1 MSETRPPGFRRATD
15 PAPPGVVTFRPP
27 EPSPADA
34 LQLPLLPKPGPN
46 TADLEALKEGAAMMT
61 QAGNR
66 VAALALLWSAV
77 AIDPIDLGAHRR
89 LAATL
94 AHGGDFDAAA
104 EEYARYIEF
113 LLPLGEVGRAAL
125 ELQYGA
131 STLGG
136 RHALRSAAE
145 KIVAAVR
152 EIVPLTDT
160 AIAPAPVFVP
170 EERVLRQAPVVA
182 PSVEVEKAAPFAAP
196 RLLPKVPFRFC
207 VHADGDRHWMQLEGG
222 TSDLMPVAVRV
233 IDEHENV
240 IETRLC
246 IPLAPGDQGHAPVID
261 VEARSVAWV
270 VVGLPNDLVAAIDA
284 GTDWPFAFQTK
295 VGDDWLALDLVD
307 SGCRLGRARSST
319 AAS

>member
-1 MSETRPPGFRRATD
+1 MSDDIRLRAIQGYDGSLDAAPEVEPTD
-15 PAPPGVVTFRPP
+15 AERVH
-27 EPSPADA
+27 S
-34 LQLPLLPKPGPN
+34 
-46 TADLEALKEGAAMMT
+46 DLEALKEGAAMMT

-113 LLPLGEVGRAAL
+113 LLPLGEVGRATL

-136 RHALRSAAE
+136 RHALHAAAE

-160 AIAPAPVFVP
+160 AIAPPPAFVP
-170 EERVLRQAPVVA
+170 QER
-182 PSVEVEKAAPFAAP
+182 
-196 RLLPKVPFRFC
+196 
-207 VHADGDRHWMQLEGG
+207 
-222 TSDLMPVAVRV
+222 AVR
-233 IDEHENV
+233 
-240 IETRLC
+240 T
-246 IPLAPGDQGHAPVID
+246 APAIAPD
-261 VEARSVAWV
+261 APAVEPSIR
-270 VVGLPNDLVAAIDA
+270 
-284 GTDWPFAFQTK
+284 
-295 VGDDWLALDLVD
+295 
-307 SGCRLGRARSST
+307 
-319 AAS
+319 